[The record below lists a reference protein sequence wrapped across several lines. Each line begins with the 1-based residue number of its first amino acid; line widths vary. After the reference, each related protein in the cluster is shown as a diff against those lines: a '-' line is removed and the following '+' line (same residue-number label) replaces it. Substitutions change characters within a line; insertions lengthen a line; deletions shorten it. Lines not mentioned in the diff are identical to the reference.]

1 VTLELVVVFPVLMLL
16 VWVGM
21 QLVLVLFA
29 NRVALAA
36 AQEGMRAARAHSGT
50 VAAAEQRTHRSLDQ
64 LGSTLLLH
72 PQVQASR
79 TAEIARVQVSG
90 RAQQLVPLFARLRVI
105 QVVQSPR
112 ERFRSDAGGSHNPGG
127 APPGANPMGGG

>member
-1 VTLELVVVFPVLMLL
+1 MTLELVVVFPVLMLL

-112 ERFRSDAGGSHNPGG
+112 ERFRSDAGGSHNPA